1 MRDKRAA
8 ETLYRHEV
16 LVQYPRMTKGRPQKK
31 QSPLDRAEAELTAF
45 GLTLPETSH
54 GLGWVPTR
62 ALYFRKKMFFVFG
75 DRNELPGHLTMIM
88 KLPISAEMVR
98 DLPFVQESKGW
109 FLQTQL
115 GDHAIWP
122 RQPHPARNRAP
133 EGLGWVQSFCAITP
147 KKIAREVEAR
157 FRAGQ

>member
-8 ETLYRHEV
+8 EALYRHEV

-54 GLGWVPTR
+54 GSGWVPTR

-109 FLQTQL
+109 FLQHNWVIMRF
-115 GDHAIWP
+115 GPDNPI
-122 RQPHPARNRAP
+122 QPEIEP
-133 EGLGWVQSFCAITP
+133 LKGWMVQSFCAITP